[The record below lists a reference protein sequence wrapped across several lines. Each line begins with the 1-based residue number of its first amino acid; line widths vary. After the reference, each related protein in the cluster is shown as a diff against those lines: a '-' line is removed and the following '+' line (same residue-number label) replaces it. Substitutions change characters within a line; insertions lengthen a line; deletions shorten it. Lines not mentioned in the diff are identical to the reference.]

1 MARRHRV
8 EVMHRDKCRRGAT
21 GCVGH
26 AALVADSRCIGGLP
40 PNRLIHC
47 SQNARPPLD
56 RTQHLLSDTT
66 EPDRPLSSPFGVK
79 HLFFERAAVLARR
92 KRTAR
97 RFKGPADWLRLA
109 VLGVVL
115 MSLATLALMD
125 PISGR
130 KLPDYVPGISATFG
144 GAMLCI
150 AIVRIGWPA
159 LYLDWIASGL
169 LYIGL
174 GAILYRNSTAISNE
188 IFLLFC
194 PLFLASASL
203 RIWIAATLGA
213 KDDSTAWLMA
223 GGLTGL
229 FCASWT
235 IVMWFT
241 ATAIDPD
248 LVICVDVMLYGLSIA
263 GFGLS
268 LREPGAW
275 GTST

>member
-1 MARRHRV
+1 MRVRLYNKHRV
-8 EVMHRDKCRRGAT
+8 TRKSCRR
-21 GCVGH
+21 
-26 AALVADSRCIGGLP
+26 R
-40 PNRLIHC
+40 PN
-47 SQNARPPLD
+47 P
-56 RTQHLLSDTT
+56 T
-66 EPDRPLSSPFGVK
+66 ESKPLSPPFGVK
-79 HLFFERAAVLARR
+79 HLVAVRAAVLARR
-92 KRTAR
+92 ERTAK
-97 RFKGPADWLRLA
+97 RFKGPADGLRLA

-130 KLPDYVPGISATFG
+130 KLPDYVPGISAIFG
-144 GAMLCI
+144 GVMLCI
-150 AIVRIGWPA
+150 AIIRIGWPA

-188 IFLLFC
+188 IFVLFC
-194 PLFLASASL
+194 TLFLASAAL

-213 KDDSTAWLMA
+213 KDDRTAWLMA

-229 FCASWT
+229 FCSFWT
-235 IVMWFT
+235 IVMWLT
-241 ATAIDPD
+241 AIAIDPD
-248 LVICVDVMLYGLSIA
+248 LVVCVDVVLYGLSIA

-275 GTST
+275 DTSR